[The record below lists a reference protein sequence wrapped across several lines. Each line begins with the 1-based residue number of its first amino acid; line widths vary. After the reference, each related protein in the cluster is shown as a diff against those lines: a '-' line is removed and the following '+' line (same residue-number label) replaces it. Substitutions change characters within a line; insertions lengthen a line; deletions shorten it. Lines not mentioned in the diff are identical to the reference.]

1 MATEL
6 VQKLPVAALAGLVA
20 SLSAVNPAAAADFAP
35 APNTSNTIVAEQN
48 QAASSFTF
56 QVIIGFT
63 SIAKNAVVRLRVLY
77 DLLLLLR
84 LFPCAPAAIQ
94 FPCAPAAM
102 QPAQPAGQ
110 TVTYIDTLLDGVH
123 ANMCN
128 TRWLPYSASCFVTLT
143 SMLELLFAG
152 RDHQR
157 PGCA

>member
-84 LFPCAPAAIQ
+84 LFPCAPAAI
-94 FPCAPAAM
+94 
-102 QPAQPAGQ
+102 
-110 TVTYIDTLLDGVH
+110 
-123 ANMCN
+123 
-128 TRWLPYSASCFVTLT
+128 
-143 SMLELLFAG
+143 
-152 RDHQR
+152 
-157 PGCA
+157 